1 MPKVSVIIPVYK
13 VEDFIAR
20 CAESLF
26 AQTLDG
32 IEFVFVDDCTPDRSM
47 DILQSVIDANRER
60 MEEKGWSVV
69 MEHMPVN
76 SGLPA
81 VRRRGIERSTG
92 DYIIH
97 CDSDDWP
104 EPQMYGLMYEAAV
117 RNDADIVICDFAV
130 NDGASV
136 IEKVKGAGTTDKDR
150 FIRDLLLQ
158 KYSWA
163 VWNKL
168 VSRRCFTDGL
178 IPPKGNMGEDMVQT
192 FQLLLNAGSV
202 AYVPQTLY
210 NYFLNTA
217 SMTNSRDDETMMRY
231 FRQRMENAD
240 IVYDVLK
247 RNGLEEKYADEIV
260 AHKLFIK
267 SRIRRTQFNGHKRR
281 IWKDTY
287 REING
292 RVLSNPSIPL
302 AEKIKFVGTYL
313 GIYPYRR

>member
-1 MPKVSVIIPVYK
+1 MPKVSVIVPIYK

-26 AQTLDG
+26 AQTLDD

-47 DILQSVIDANRER
+47 EILQSVIDANRER
-60 MEEKGWSVV
+60 IEGKGWTVRI
-69 MEHMPVN
+69 EHMPVN
-76 SGLPA
+76 SGLPI
-81 VRRRGIERSTG
+81 VRCHGIKCSTG

-104 EPQMYGLMYEAAV
+104 DPRMYEMMYEAGV
-117 RNDADIVICDFAV
+117 RNSADIVICDYAV
-130 NDGASV
+130 NDGTRV
-136 IEKVKGAGTTDKDR
+136 VEEVKGTETTDKDR
-150 FIRDLLLQ
+150 FVRDLLLQ

-163 VWNKL
+163 LWNKL

-178 IPPKGNMGEDMVQT
+178 VPPKGNMGDDMVLV
-192 FQLLLNAGSV
+192 FQLLLNAGSIV
-202 AYVPQTLY
+202 HVPQTLY
-210 NYFLNTA
+210 NYFLNMA

-231 FRQRMENAD
+231 FRQRKDNAD
-240 IVYDVLK
+240 IVYDILR
-247 RNGLEEKYADEIV
+247 RNGLEDRYADEIV

-267 SRIRRTQFNGHKRR
+267 SRIRKTRFNRDKRR
-281 IWKDTY
+281 IWKRTY
-287 REING
+287 SEING
-292 RVLSNPSIPL
+292 KVLSNPAIPL

>member
-26 AQTLDG
+26 AQTLADM
-32 IEFVFVDDCTPDRSM
+32 EFIFIDDCTPDRSM
-47 DILQSVIDANRER
+47 EILQSLIDANKDR
-60 MEEKGWSVV
+60 MEEMGWTIRI
-69 MEHMPVN
+69 EHMPVN

-81 VRRRGIERSTG
+81 VRRHGIQCSSG

-104 EPQMYGLMYEAAV
+104 EPQMYSMMYETAV
-117 RNDADIVICDFAV
+117 RNDADIVICDYAV
-130 NDGASV
+130 NDGTSV
-136 IEKVKGAGTTDKDR
+136 IEEIKGAGTTDKDR

-168 VSRRCFTDGL
+168 VSRKCFTDSL
-178 IPPKGNMGEDMVQT
+178 IPPAGNMGEDMVQT
-192 FQLLLNAGSV
+192 FQLLLNAGTI
-202 AYVPQTLY
+202 AYVPKTLY
-210 NYFLNTA
+210 NYFLNTD

-267 SRIRRTQFNGHKRR
+267 SRIRRTQFNGQKRR